1 MVHPAQGTAQ
11 TAAVTYGAL
20 FGDAVTALTDARE
33 HAVGPFETATSAGD
47 TAADYERFL
56 AVTGRHLELL
66 LAPTPAVSTR
76 DRAIP
81 RRLAGELAALRLDRH
96 GGNGWARAG
105 DALGLAHD
113 LLATHVGPHGE
124 LRSPE
129 AIVLTS
135 AEVQQA
141 AVDRVVRLVRH
152 PLRDAK
158 PLLGRARARQPG
170 TEPPLDPADAKR
182 LQATVSRAIKLL
194 DQPASVVADDG
205 LLERLDRL
213 SPVQTK
219 LDDNSSTV
227 VLQSISTLHLLRQIT
242 LRQSRGE
249 EVANAHSL
257 QELCRLAVTT
267 CRSAER
273 SLPYATT
280 PLGRVDRAAT
290 IDQLRQ
296 AERLWGELGGRLYP
310 RIQGLSKA
318 PGIYHEAVAKVA
330 EEATTN
336 EVATRAVLCCLP
348 RLAHQSA
355 NTVAQLYNQ
364 GELVTCGR
372 APGELTTRWRA
383 LSPAEARD
391 LAQGFVSAG
400 RATHRASD
408 AVRRQLE
415 PAAHR
420 TSTTVPPPQRAR
432 GLGVER

>member
-1 MVHPAQGTAQ
+1 VVHPAHGTAP
-11 TAAVTYGAL
+11 TATATYGAL
-20 FGDAVTALTDARE
+20 FGDAVTAVTEARE
-33 HAVGPFETATSAGD
+33 HAVGPFETATSAAD
-47 TAADYERFL
+47 TTADYERFL
-56 AVTGRHLELL
+56 AVSGRHLQLL

-76 DRAIP
+76 DRA
-81 RRLAGELAALRLDRH
+81 LHLDRH

-113 LLATHVGPHGE
+113 LLATHVGPRGE

-129 AIVLTS
+129 AVILT
-135 AEVQQA
+135 ATELQRA
-141 AVDRVVRLVRH
+141 AVDRVVQMVRH
-152 PLRDAK
+152 PLTDAK
-158 PLLGRARARQPG
+158 PLLRQARDSQPA

-182 LQATVSRAIKLL
+182 LSTTASRAVHLL
-194 DQPASVVADDG
+194 AQPAPVVADDG

-213 SPVQTK
+213 PPVQTK

-227 VLQSISTLHLLRQIT
+227 VLQSMSTLHTLRQIT

-249 EVANAHSL
+249 ESANAHSL
-257 QELCRLAVTT
+257 QELCRLAVAT

-273 SLPYATT
+273 TLPYAST
-280 PLGRVDRAAT
+280 PLDRVARAAS

-296 AERLWGELGGRLYP
+296 AETHWAQLGGRLYP

-318 PGIYHEAVAKVA
+318 PVTYHDAVTTIT
-330 EEATTN
+330 EEATTS
-336 EVATRAVLCCLP
+336 EVATRAVLSCLP
-348 RLAHQSA
+348 RLALQSA
-355 NTVAQLYNQ
+355 NTVAQLHNH

-391 LAQGFVSAG
+391 LAQGFVVAG
-400 RATHRASD
+400 RATHRASN
-408 AVRRQLE
+408 AVRRQLDPTARQA
-415 PAAHR
+415 PAKVA
-420 TSTTVPPPQRAR
+420 SPQRSR